1 MDSGSAKNQ
10 DNNQTKE
17 PPGDDVPRPPEES
30 KAAPAAAAAAPEPP
44 PPAPPSERLQERTNG
59 SPEAGGDRN
68 PSAPA
73 AVAAEAASAAQRDG
87 TGIAAPSP
95 RGSAAVGKPPLP
107 PRAAPSRRDSA
118 SVKPPLPPI
127 AASISWAGEPKPAG
141 GKPPLPH
148 RAVPAST
155 LKSKGKKPM
164 SHVEVVESGMAVR
177 VKWREMREGRRGMA
191 EEFNELLEES
201 KKAMPEQGTATQQ
214 KKQAMPVTI
223 WHKNYYK
230 GSPWRKFLD
239 RVGISDLNSR
249 VMNPA
254 VNYET
259 IPIAGI
265 PLHYGLLE
273 MVAGQGLEFNANALN
288 LQRVYSEFRPV
299 LGDGECF
306 YRSFIFNYLEQ
317 VLDRQD
323 THEERRILAAAEEVA
338 MQHARL
344 GWADEFSRSHK
355 AFKNLINKVKGW
367 KISRWHVPTSNS
379 YRKRKLLQY
388 FNSYHGRND
397 IYAFLR
403 FVAAIWMCS
412 HSEEFTPLIQPEIE
426 EGGYTTLTD
435 WCLVEVIQQKVMTD
449 HIQITALLRALEV
462 SLRVEYLLQGF
473 GDDLHTVQGSQDH
486 EVPRVI
492 LLYTNNNHYDI
503 IYPDPNAAVS
513 QGSDNVEIPPAN
525 SPSQDRG
532 GSCTGEK
539 PGEEQIAQVESS
551 PTGENPNQH
560 TEQGGS

>member
-17 PPGDDVPRPPEES
+17 PPGDDVPRPHEEPN
-30 KAAPAAAAAAPEPP
+30 AATAAAAAAPEPP
-44 PPAPPSERLQERTNG
+44 PPAPPSEPLQERINV
-59 SPEAGGDRN
+59 SPEAGGGRN
-68 PSAPA
+68 PSSSSAV
-73 AVAAEAASAAQRDG
+73 VAAEAAAAVQQSG
-87 TGIAAPSP
+87 TGIAT
-95 RGSAAVGKPPLP
+95 
-107 PRAAPSRRDSA
+107 PSRRDSA
-118 SVKPPLPPI
+118 SVKPALPPL
-127 AASISWAGEPKPAG
+127 AASVSRAGEPKLGG
-141 GKPPLPH
+141 GKPPLPPR
-148 RAVPAST
+148 RAVPPSRS
-155 LKSKGKKPM
+155 KSKDKNKKPM
-164 SHVEVVESGMAVR
+164 SHAEVVESGMAVR
-177 VKWREMREGRRGMA
+177 AKWREMREGQREMA
-191 EEFNELLEES
+191 EEFKQLLEES

-214 KKQAMPVTI
+214 NEQAVSVTR
-223 WHKNYYK
+223 
-230 GSPWRKFLD
+230 SPWRKFLD

-367 KISRWHVPTSNS
+367 KTNRWKLVPTSNS

-397 IYAFLR
+397 IFTFLR
-403 FVAAIWMCS
+403 FVAAIWLCS
-412 HSEEFTPLIQPEIE
+412 HSEEFTPLIQPELE
-426 EGGYTTLTD
+426 EGGYTNLTD

-462 SLRVEYLLQGF
+462 SLRVEYLLQGS
-473 GDDLHTVQGSQDH
+473 GDDLHTVQGTQDH

-503 IYPDPNAAVS
+503 IYPDPSAAVR
-513 QGSDNVEIPPAN
+513 QDSDQVESLPAN
-525 SPSQDRG
+525 SPSQDRR
-532 GSCTGEK
+532 GSCSGEK
-539 PGEEQIAQVESS
+539 PGEEQIARVESS